1 MQEVLLFIENNMYLI
16 LCVFAAN
23 IILLA
28 WMISIQN
35 KRYAMLEKKL
45 DHNTIVLAEML
56 INQSNYVENLKDT
69 VDKALATLKNV
80 DSNPFDNGLYGYFE
94 WGERETRDSEIN
106 ISPSE
111 PTKDIRLHLVSD
123 DDEDAE
129 D

>member
-1 MQEVLLFIENNMYLI
+1 
-16 LCVFAAN
+16 
-23 IILLA
+23 
-28 WMISIQN
+28 
-35 KRYAMLEKKL
+35 MLEKKL

-94 WGERETRDSEIN
+94 WGETRDSEIN

>member
-35 KRYAMLEKKL
+35 KRYAMLEKKF

-56 INQSNYVENLKDT
+56 INQSKYVENLKDT
-69 VDKALATLKNV
+69 VEKALATLKNG
-80 DSNPFDNGLYGYFE
+80 DSNPFDSGLYGYFE
-94 WGERETRDSEIN
+94 WGETRDSEIN

-123 DDEDAE
+123 DDEDTEA
-129 D
+129 